1 MNPKSWAT
9 NWRGFIMRWT
19 KEEKLKMVLEY
30 KKSGFTPIVDGC
42 SRITMRKLIVRWSRV
57 YELYGEN
64 GLEHRSRHWTYE
76 DKANAVQRVLD
87 GESYHEVAHSLGMSN
102 ITQITTWHRK
112 YLKLGWDSL
121 KLDGR
126 GGKIKMGNKPIKPSK
141 SKSQAD
147 EIVELR
153 KRLEYLE
160 AENAYL
166 KKLAALVQQ
175 RKAQEQ
181 KKK

>member
-1 MNPKSWAT
+1 
-9 NWRGFIMRWT
+9 MRWT

-30 KKSGFTPIVDGC
+30 KKNGFTPVVKGC
-42 SRITMRKLIVRWSRV
+42 TKKTMYNHITMWVKI
-57 YELYGEN
+57 YDIYGEN
-64 GLEHRSRHWTYE
+64 GLEHRSRRWTIE
-76 DKANAVQRVLD
+76 DKLNAVQRVLD
-87 GESYHEVAHSLGMSN
+87 GESYHEVAHSLGMSSES
-102 ITQITTWHRK
+102 QVMTWHRK
-112 YLKLGWDSL
+112 YLELGWDGL

-126 GGKIKMGNKPIKPSK
+126 GRKRKMGSKPIKPSK
-141 SKSQAD
+141 SKSQAE

>member
-1 MNPKSWAT
+1 
-9 NWRGFIMRWT
+9 MRWT

-30 KKSGFTPIVDGC
+30 KKSGFTPTVEGC
-42 SRITMRKLIVRWSRV
+42 SKKTMHKRVIRWTKV
-57 YELYGEN
+57 YDIYGES
-64 GLEHRSRHWTYE
+64 GLEHRSRHWTYK

-87 GESYHEVAHSLGMSN
+87 GESYTEVAHSLGISSE
-102 ITQITTWHRK
+102 TQVSTWHRK
-112 YLKLGWDSL
+112 YLELGWDGL

-126 GGKIKMGNKPIKPSK
+126 GRKRKMGSKPIKSSK
-141 SKSQAD
+141 SKSQAE

>member
-1 MNPKSWAT
+1 
-9 NWRGFIMRWT
+9 MRWT

-30 KKSGFTPIVDGC
+30 KKNGFTPTVEGC
-42 SRITMRKLIVRWSRV
+42 SRKTMYCRIKMWSRV

-76 DKANAVQRVLD
+76 DKANAVQRLLD
-87 GESYHEVAHSLGMSN
+87 GESYHEVAHSLGMSGE
-102 ITQITTWHRK
+102 TQVSIWHRK
-112 YLKLGWDSL
+112 YLELGWDGL

-126 GGKIKMGNKPIKPSK
+126 GRKRIMVNKPIKPSK
-141 SKSQAD
+141 SKSQAE

-181 KKK
+181 EKK

>member
-1 MNPKSWAT
+1 
-9 NWRGFIMRWT
+9 
-19 KEEKLKMVLEY
+19 MVLEY
-30 KKSGFTPIVDGC
+30 KNNGVIPCVTGC
-42 SRITMRKLIVRWSRV
+42 SRKAFARTLISWTRV
-57 YELYGEN
+57 YELYGES

-76 DKANAVQRVLD
+76 DKVNAVQRVLD
-87 GESYHEVAHSLGMSN
+87 GESYHEVAHSLGMS
-102 ITQITTWHRK
+102 TTSQVMTWHRK
-112 YLKLGWDSL
+112 YLELGWDGL

-126 GGKIKMGNKPIKPSK
+126 GRKRKMGNKPIKPSK
-141 SKSQAD
+141 SKSQAE

-181 KKK
+181 RKK

>member
-1 MNPKSWAT
+1 MK
-9 NWRGFIMRWT
+9 WT

-30 KKSGFTPIVDGC
+30 KRSCFIPIVDGC
-42 SRITMRKLIVRWSRV
+42 SIKTMRKHILAWARV
-57 YELYGEN
+57 YEVYGEC

-76 DKANAVQRVLD
+76 DKINAVKRVLN
-87 GESYHEVAHSLGMSN
+87 GESYHEVAYSLGMSTK
-102 ITQITTWHRK
+102 TQVVTWHRK
-112 YLKLGWDSL
+112 YLELGWDGL

-126 GGKIKMGNKPIKPSK
+126 GRKRKMGSKPTKPSK
-141 SKSQAD
+141 SKSQAE
-147 EIVELR
+147 EIVKLR

>member
-1 MNPKSWAT
+1 
-9 NWRGFIMRWT
+9 MRWT

-30 KKSGFTPIVDGC
+30 KKSGFTPTVEGC
-42 SRITMRKLIVRWSRV
+42 SNVTIYNRIRMWAKV
-57 YELYGEN
+57 YEIYGEV
-64 GLEHRSRHWTYE
+64 GLEHRCRHWTFE
-76 DKANAVQRVLD
+76 DKINAVRRVLD
-87 GESYHEVAHSLGMSN
+87 GESYHEVAHSLGMS
-102 ITQITTWHRK
+102 TESLVSAWHRK
-112 YLKLGWDSL
+112 YLEFGWDGL

-126 GGKIKMGNKPIKPSK
+126 GRKRKMGNKPIKPSK
-141 SKSQAD
+141 SKSQAE

-166 KKLAALVQQ
+166 KKLTALVQQ

>member
-1 MNPKSWAT
+1 
-9 NWRGFIMRWT
+9 MRWT

-30 KKSGFTPIVDGC
+30 KNNGFTPTVDGC
-42 SRITMRKLIVRWSRV
+42 SRKVMHNHIRIWAKV
-57 YELYGEN
+57 YDIYGES
-64 GLEHRSRHWTYE
+64 GLEHRSIHWTYE
-76 DKANAVQRVLD
+76 DKINAVQRVLD
-87 GESYHEVAHSLGMSN
+87 GESYCEVAHSLGMPVE
-102 ITQITTWHRK
+102 TQVLNWHRK
-112 YLKLGWDSL
+112 YLELGWDGL

-126 GGKIKMGNKPIKPSK
+126 GRKRKMGSSKPIKPSK
-141 SKSQAD
+141 SKSQAE

>member
-1 MNPKSWAT
+1 
-9 NWRGFIMRWT
+9 MRWT

-30 KKSGFTPIVDGC
+30 KKNGFTPTVEGC
-42 SRITMRKLIVRWSRV
+42 SRKTMHENIRKWARV
-57 YELYGEN
+57 YEVHGECV
-64 GLEHRSRHWTYE
+64 LEHRSKHWTYG
-76 DKANAVQRVLD
+76 DKINAVQRVLD
-87 GESYHEVAHSLGMSN
+87 GESYSEVAHSLGMSGES
-102 ITQITTWHRK
+102 QVLTWNRK
-112 YLKLGWDSL
+112 YLELGWDGL

-126 GGKIKMGNKPIKPSK
+126 GRKRKMGNKPIKPSK
-141 SKSQAD
+141 SKSQTE

>member
-1 MNPKSWAT
+1 
-9 NWRGFIMRWT
+9 MRWT

-30 KKSGFTPIVDGC
+30 KKSGFTPIVKGC
-42 SRITMRKLIVRWSRV
+42 SRVTMRKRIRKWVKV
-57 YELYGEN
+57 YDIYGES
-64 GLEHRSRHWTYE
+64 GLKHQIRHWTYE
-76 DKANAVQRVLD
+76 DKMNAVQRVLD
-87 GESYHEVAHSLGMSN
+87 GESYSGVAHSLGMSTE
-102 ITQITTWHRK
+102 TQVMNWHRK
-112 YLKLGWDSL
+112 YLEFGWDGL
-121 KLDGR
+121 KLNHRGR
-126 GGKIKMGNKPIKPSK
+126 KRKMGSKPIKPSI
-141 SKSQAD
+141 SKSQVE

>member
-1 MNPKSWAT
+1 MN
-9 NWRGFIMRWT
+9 
-19 KEEKLKMVLEY
+19 
-30 KKSGFTPIVDGC
+30 
-42 SRITMRKLIVRWSRV
+42 
-57 YELYGEN
+57 
-64 GLEHRSRHWTYE
+64 
-76 DKANAVQRVLD
+76 
-87 GESYHEVAHSLGMSN
+87 GESYSEIAYSLGMSCES
-102 ITQITTWHRK
+102 QVLTWHRK
-112 YLKLGWDSL
+112 YLELGWDGL

-126 GGKIKMGNKPIKPSK
+126 GRKRKMGNKPIKPSK
-141 SKSQAD
+141 SKSQTE

>member
-1 MNPKSWAT
+1 
-9 NWRGFIMRWT
+9 
-19 KEEKLKMVLEY
+19 MVLEY

-42 SRITMRKLIVRWSRV
+42 SRKTMYDLILRWV
-57 YELYGEN
+57 KIYDIYGEI
-64 GLEHRSRHWTYE
+64 GLEHRSRHWSCE
-76 DKANAVQRVLD
+76 DKINAVQRVLD
-87 GESYHEVAHSLGMSN
+87 GESYHKVAYSLGMSN
-102 ITQITTWHRK
+102 KTQITTWHRK
-112 YLKLGWDSL
+112 YLELGWDGL

-126 GGKIKMGNKPIKPSK
+126 GRKRKMGNKPIKPSK
-141 SKSQAD
+141 SKSQAE

>member
-1 MNPKSWAT
+1 
-9 NWRGFIMRWT
+9 MRWT

-30 KKSGFTPIVDGC
+30 KKSGFTPTVKGC
-42 SRITMRKLIVRWSRV
+42 SRETMHKRIKAWAKV
-57 YELYGEN
+57 YDFYGED
-64 GLEHRSRHWTYE
+64 GLEHRIRHWSFE
-76 DKANAVQRVLD
+76 DKTNAVQRVLD
-87 GESYHEVAHSLGMSN
+87 GESYHEVARSLGMSN
-102 ITQITTWHRK
+102 ETQIRTWHRK
-112 YLKLGWDSL
+112 YLELGWDGL

-126 GGKIKMGNKPIKPSK
+126 GRKRKMGSKPIKPSK
-141 SKSQAD
+141 SKSQSE

>member
-1 MNPKSWAT
+1 
-9 NWRGFIMRWT
+9 
-19 KEEKLKMVLEY
+19 MVLEY
-30 KKSGFTPIVDGC
+30 RKNGFTPIVDGC
-42 SRITMRKLIVRWSRV
+42 SRTTMRKRIVRWSRV
-57 YELYGEN
+57 YEIYGEN
-64 GLEHRSRHWTYE
+64 GLEHRIRHWTYE
-76 DKANAVQRVLD
+76 DRINAVQRVLN
-87 GESYHEVAHSLGMSN
+87 GESLCEVANSLGMSTE
-102 ITQITTWHRK
+102 TQVLNWHRK
-112 YLKLGWDSL
+112 YLELGWDGL
-121 KLDGR
+121 KLCGR
-126 GGKIKMGNKPIKPSK
+126 GRKRKMGNKPIKPSK

>member
-1 MNPKSWAT
+1 
-9 NWRGFIMRWT
+9 MRWA

-30 KKSGFTPIVDGC
+30 KKSGFTPTVEGC
-42 SRITMRKLIVRWSRV
+42 SRETMHDRIRKWAKV
-57 YELYGEN
+57 YDVYGED
-64 GLEHRSRHWTYE
+64 GLEHRSRRWTIE
-76 DKANAVQRVLD
+76 DKINAVRRVLD
-87 GESYHEVAHSLGMSN
+87 GESYHEVAHSLGMSGES
-102 ITQITTWHRK
+102 QVLTWHRK
-112 YLKLGWDSL
+112 YLELGWDGL

-126 GGKIKMGNKPIKPSK
+126 GRKRKMGNKPIKPSK
-141 SKSQAD
+141 SKSQVE

>member
-1 MNPKSWAT
+1 MK
-9 NWRGFIMRWT
+9 WT

-30 KKSGFTPIVDGC
+30 RKNGFTPIVDGC
-42 SRITMRKLIVRWSRV
+42 SRTTMRKRIVRWSRV
-57 YELYGEN
+57 YEIYGEN
-64 GLEHRSRHWTYE
+64 GLEHRIRHWTYE
-76 DKANAVQRVLD
+76 DRINAVQRVLN
-87 GESYHEVAHSLGMSN
+87 GESLCEVANSLGMSTE
-102 ITQITTWHRK
+102 TQVLNWHRK
-112 YLKLGWDSL
+112 YLELGWDGL
-121 KLDGR
+121 KLCGR
-126 GGKIKMGNKPIKPSK
+126 GRKRKMGNKPIKPSK

-147 EIVELR
+147 EIAELR

>member
-1 MNPKSWAT
+1 
-9 NWRGFIMRWT
+9 MRWT

-30 KKSGFTPIVDGC
+30 KKNGFTPTVEGC
-42 SRITMRKLIVRWSRV
+42 SRKTMYERIRKWAKV
-57 YELYGEN
+57 YDLYGES
-64 GLEHRSRHWTYE
+64 GLKHRSRHWTYE
-76 DKANAVQRVLD
+76 DKINAVQRVLH
-87 GESYHEVAHSLGMSN
+87 GESYGEVAHSLGMPVE
-102 ITQITTWHRK
+102 TQVLNWHRK
-112 YLKLGWDSL
+112 YLELGWDGL

-126 GGKIKMGNKPIKPSK
+126 GRKRKMGNKPIKPSK
-141 SKSQAD
+141 SKSQAE

>member
-1 MNPKSWAT
+1 MK
-9 NWRGFIMRWT
+9 WT

-30 KKSGFTPIVDGC
+30 KKNGFTPTVEGC
-42 SRITMRKLIVRWSRV
+42 SRKTMYGCISGWAKI
-57 YELYGEN
+57 YDAYGES

-76 DKANAVQRVLD
+76 DKTNAVQRVLG
-87 GESYHEVAHSLGMSN
+87 GESYHEVAHSLGMSCT
-102 ITQITTWHRK
+102 TQITAWHRK
-112 YLKLGWDSL
+112 YLELGWDGL
-121 KLDGR
+121 ELDGR
-126 GGKIKMGNKPIKPSK
+126 GRKRKMGNKPVKPSK
-141 SKSQAD
+141 GKSQTE
-147 EIVELR
+147 EIVKLR

>member
-1 MNPKSWAT
+1 
-9 NWRGFIMRWT
+9 MRWT

-42 SRITMRKLIVRWSRV
+42 SRTTMRKHIIMWSRV

-64 GLEHRSRHWTYE
+64 GLEHRIRHWTYE
-76 DKANAVQRVLD
+76 DKVNAIQRLLD
-87 GESYHEVAHSLGMSN
+87 GESYYEVAHSLGMS
-102 ITQITTWHRK
+102 TKSQVLTWHRK
-112 YLKLGWDSL
+112 YLELGWDGL

-126 GGKIKMGNKPIKPSK
+126 GRKRKMGNKPIKPPK
-141 SKSQAD
+141 SKSQAE

>member
-1 MNPKSWAT
+1 
-9 NWRGFIMRWT
+9 MRWT

-30 KKSGFTPIVDGC
+30 KKNCFTPTVEGC
-42 SRITMRKLIVRWSRV
+42 SKRTMRRRIMTWVNV
-57 YELYGEN
+57 YDLYGES
-64 GLEHRSRHWTYE
+64 GLEHRCKRWTIE
-76 DKANAVQRVLD
+76 DKINAVQRVLN
-87 GESYHEVAHSLGMSN
+87 GESYSEIAYSLGMSCES
-102 ITQITTWHRK
+102 QVLTWHRK
-112 YLKLGWDSL
+112 YLELGWDGL

-126 GGKIKMGNKPIKPSK
+126 GRKRKMGNKPTKPSK
-141 SKSQAD
+141 SKSQAE

>member
-1 MNPKSWAT
+1 
-9 NWRGFIMRWT
+9 MRWT

-30 KKSGFTPIVDGC
+30 RKSGFTPTVEGC
-42 SRITMRKLIVRWSRV
+42 SRKTMHGRV
-57 YELYGEN
+57 SGWAKVYDLYGES
-64 GLEHRSRHWTYE
+64 GLEHRSRHWTCE
-76 DKANAVQRVLD
+76 DKTNAVQRVLD
-87 GESYHEVAHSLGMSN
+87 GETYHEVAYSLGMS
-102 ITQITTWHRK
+102 IETQVMTWHRK
-112 YLKLGWDSL
+112 YLELGWDGL

-126 GGKIKMGNKPIKPSK
+126 GKKRKMGNKPIKPSK
-141 SKSQAD
+141 SKSQAE

>member
-1 MNPKSWAT
+1 
-9 NWRGFIMRWT
+9 MRWT

-30 KKSGFTPIVDGC
+30 EKDGFTPTVEGC
-42 SRITMRKLIVRWSRV
+42 TRKTMHENIRKWAKV
-57 YELYGEN
+57 YDLYGEC
-64 GLEHRSRHWTYE
+64 GLEHRSRLWTYE
-76 DKANAVQRVLD
+76 DKRNAIQRVLD
-87 GESYHEVAHSLGMSN
+87 GKSYHEVARSLGMS
-102 ITQITTWHRK
+102 TESQVMTWHRK
-112 YLKLGWDSL
+112 YLELGWDGL

-126 GGKIKMGNKPIKPSK
+126 GRKRKMGNKPIKPSK
-141 SKSQAD
+141 SKSQAE

>member
-1 MNPKSWAT
+1 
-9 NWRGFIMRWT
+9 MRWT

-30 KKSGFTPIVDGC
+30 KSIGFTPAVEGC
-42 SRITMRKLIVRWSRV
+42 SRKTMHENIRKWAKV
-57 YELYGEN
+57 YDLYGEG

-76 DKANAVQRVLD
+76 DKINAVQRVLN
-87 GESYHEVAHSLGMSN
+87 GESYHEVAYSLGMSTE
-102 ITQITTWHRK
+102 TQIRTWHRK
-112 YLKLGWDSL
+112 YLELGWDGL

-126 GGKIKMGNKPIKPSK
+126 GRKRKMGNKPIKPSK
-141 SKSQAD
+141 SKSQAE

>member
-1 MNPKSWAT
+1 
-9 NWRGFIMRWT
+9 MRWT

-30 KKSGFTPIVDGC
+30 EKDGFTPTVEGC
-42 SRITMRKLIVRWSRV
+42 SRKTMHENIRKWARV
-57 YELYGEN
+57 YDLYGEC
-64 GLEHRSRHWTYE
+64 GLEHRSRLWTYE
-76 DKANAVQRVLD
+76 DKRIAVQRVLD
-87 GESYHEVAHSLGMSN
+87 GESYGEVAHSLGMSGK
-102 ITQITTWHRK
+102 TQVSTWHRK
-112 YLKLGWDSL
+112 YLELGWDGL

-126 GGKIKMGNKPIKPSK
+126 GRKRKMGNKTIKPSK
-141 SKSQAD
+141 SKSQAE

>member
-1 MNPKSWAT
+1 
-9 NWRGFIMRWT
+9 MRWT

-30 KKSGFTPIVDGC
+30 KNNGYTPIVEGC
-42 SRITMRKLIVRWSRV
+42 SRRTMYEHIRKWAKV
-57 YELYGEN
+57 YDLYGES
-64 GLEHRSRHWTYE
+64 GLEHQSKHWTYE
-76 DKANAVQRVLD
+76 DKINAVQRVLD
-87 GESYHEVAHSLGMSN
+87 GESYHEIAHSLGMST
-102 ITQITTWHRK
+102 ISQIMTWHRK
-112 YLKLGWDSL
+112 YLELGWDGL

-126 GGKIKMGNKPIKPSK
+126 GRKRKMGSKPIKPSK
-141 SKSQAD
+141 SKSQAE

>member
-1 MNPKSWAT
+1 
-9 NWRGFIMRWT
+9 MRWT

-30 KKSGFTPIVDGC
+30 KNNGFTPIVEGC
-42 SRITMRKLIVRWSRV
+42 SRITMHDRIRKWSKV
-57 YELYGEN
+57 YELYGES
-64 GLEHRSRHWTYE
+64 GLEHRSRHWVYE
-76 DKANAVQRVLD
+76 DNINAVQLVLD

-102 ITQITTWHRK
+102 ATQVLTWHRK
-112 YLKLGWDSL
+112 YLELGWDGL

-126 GGKIKMGNKPIKPSK
+126 GRKRKMGNKPIKPSK
-141 SKSQAD
+141 SKSQAE

-153 KRLEYLE
+153 KKLEYLE

-175 RKAQEQ
+175 RKAQEL

>member
-1 MNPKSWAT
+1 MNQIGMNPMII
-9 NWRGFIMRWT
+9 NPIGFNQMGIN
-19 KEEKLKMVLEY
+19 
-30 KKSGFTPIVDGC
+30 PISINNQMNQMGMDQT
-42 SRITMRKLIVRWSRV
+42 TMDIKNIVKP
-57 YELYGEN
+57 
-64 GLEHRSRHWTYE
+64 YE
-76 DKANAVQRVLD
+76 DKIKAVQRVLD
-87 GESYHEVAHSLGMSN
+87 GESYCEVSHSLGMPVE
-102 ITQITTWHRK
+102 TQVINWHRK
-112 YLKLGWDSL
+112 YLELGWDGL

-126 GGKIKMGNKPIKPSK
+126 GRKRRMGNKPIKPSE
-141 SKSQAD
+141 SKSQAE

>member
-1 MNPKSWAT
+1 
-9 NWRGFIMRWT
+9 MRWT

-30 KKSGFTPIVDGC
+30 KKSGFTPTVDGC
-42 SRITMRKLIVRWSRV
+42 SRATMRKRIVRWSRA

-64 GLEHRSRHWTYE
+64 GLEHRSRHWTIE
-76 DKANAVQRVLD
+76 DKINAVQRVLD
-87 GESYHEVAHSLGMSN
+87 GESRCEVAHSLGVSTE
-102 ITQITTWHRK
+102 TQVLNWHRK
-112 YLKLGWDSL
+112 YLELGWDGL

-126 GGKIKMGNKPIKPSK
+126 GRKRKMGNKPIKPSK
-141 SKSQAD
+141 SKSQAE

>member
-1 MNPKSWAT
+1 
-9 NWRGFIMRWT
+9 
-19 KEEKLKMVLEY
+19 MVLEY
-30 KKSGFTPIVDGC
+30 KKNGFTPSVEGC
-42 SRITMRKLIVRWSRV
+42 TRKTMHNHVRTWAKV
-57 YELYGEN
+57 YDIYGES
-64 GLEHRSRHWTYE
+64 GLEHRFRLWTYE
-76 DKANAVQRVLD
+76 DRVNAVKRVLD
-87 GESYHEVAHSLGMSN
+87 GESYSEVAHSLGSPSE
-102 ITQITTWHRK
+102 TQVINWHRK
-112 YLKLGWDSL
+112 YLEFGWDGL

-126 GGKIKMGNKPIKPSK
+126 GRKRKMGNKPIKPSK
-141 SKSQAD
+141 SKSQA
-147 EIVELR
+147 EEVIELR

>member
-1 MNPKSWAT
+1 
-9 NWRGFIMRWT
+9 MRWT

-30 KKSGFTPIVDGC
+30 KNNGFTPTVEGC
-42 SRITMRKLIVRWSRV
+42 SRETMHKSIIRWAKI
-57 YELYGEN
+57 YDIYGESA
-64 GLEHRSRHWTYE
+64 LEHRSRYWAYE
-76 DKANAVQRVLD
+76 DKINAVQRVLD
-87 GESYHEVAHSLGMSN
+87 GESYHEVALSLGMSTE
-102 ITQITTWHRK
+102 TQVLTWHRK
-112 YLKLGWDSL
+112 YLELGWDGL

-126 GGKIKMGNKPIKPSK
+126 GRKRKMGNKPIKPSK
-141 SKSQAD
+141 SKSQAE

>member
-1 MNPKSWAT
+1 
-9 NWRGFIMRWT
+9 MRWT

-30 KKSGFTPIVDGC
+30 KMNGFTPNVGGC
-42 SRITMRKLIVRWSRV
+42 SRKTMHERIRV
-57 YELYGEN
+57 WAKVYDLYGED
-64 GLEHRSRHWTYE
+64 GLEHRSRHWAYE
-76 DKANAVQRVLD
+76 DKVNAVQRVLD
-87 GESYHEVAHSLGMSN
+87 GESYHEVAHSLGLTN
-102 ITQITTWHRK
+102 ISQITTWHRK
-112 YLKLGWDSL
+112 YLELGLDGL

-126 GGKIKMGNKPIKPSK
+126 GRKRKMGNKPSK
-141 SKSQAD
+141 SKSQAE

>member
-1 MNPKSWAT
+1 
-9 NWRGFIMRWT
+9 MRWT

-30 KKSGFTPIVDGC
+30 KKNRCTPFVEGC
-42 SRITMRKLIVRWSRV
+42 SKRTMYRRIKAWAKV
-57 YELYGEN
+57 YDIYGES
-64 GLEHRSRHWTYE
+64 GLEHRRRHWTYE
-76 DKANAVQRVLD
+76 DKINAVQRVLD

-102 ITQITTWHRK
+102 ITQMITWHRK
-112 YLKLGWDSL
+112 YLELGWDGL

-126 GGKIKMGNKPIKPSK
+126 GRERKMGNKPSK
-141 SKSQAD
+141 SKSQSE

>member
-1 MNPKSWAT
+1 
-9 NWRGFIMRWT
+9 MRWT

-30 KKSGFTPIVDGC
+30 KKNGFTPIVEGC
-42 SRITMRKLIVRWSRV
+42 SKKAMHNCIRKWAKV
-57 YELYGEN
+57 YNLYGES
-64 GLEHRSRHWTYE
+64 GLKHRIRHWTYE
-76 DKANAVQRVLD
+76 DKINAVQRVLD
-87 GESYHEVAHSLGMSN
+87 GESYHQVAQSLGMSN
-102 ITQITTWHRK
+102 KSQVVTWHRK
-112 YLKLGWDSL
+112 YLELGWDGL

-126 GGKIKMGNKPIKPSK
+126 GRKRKMGSKPIKPSK
-141 SKSQAD
+141 SKSQAE

-175 RKAQEQ
+175 RKAKEQ

>member
-1 MNPKSWAT
+1 
-9 NWRGFIMRWT
+9 MRWT

-30 KKSGFTPIVDGC
+30 KKNGCTPVVKGC
-42 SRITMRKLIVRWSRV
+42 ARVTMRDRIRKWTRV
-57 YELYGEN
+57 YDLYGES
-64 GLEHRSRHWTYE
+64 GLEHQTRHWTFE
-76 DKANAVQRVLD
+76 DKINAIERVLD
-87 GESYHEVAHSLGMSN
+87 GESYHEVAHSLGMSSE
-102 ITQITTWHRK
+102 TQVLTWHRK
-112 YLKLGWDSL
+112 YLELGWDGL

-126 GGKIKMGNKPIKPSK
+126 GRKRKMGNKPIKPSK
-141 SKSQAD
+141 SKSQAE

>member
-1 MNPKSWAT
+1 
-9 NWRGFIMRWT
+9 
-19 KEEKLKMVLEY
+19 MVLEY

-42 SRITMRKLIVRWSRV
+42 SRIVMHDNIRKWAKV
-57 YELYGEN
+57 YDIYGEN
-64 GLEHRSRHWTYE
+64 GLEHRSRRWTIE
-76 DKANAVQRVLD
+76 DKINAVQRVLD
-87 GESYHEVAHSLGMSN
+87 GESYHEVAYSLGMPKES
-102 ITQITTWHRK
+102 QVSTWHRK
-112 YLKLGWDSL
+112 YLELGWDGL

-126 GGKIKMGNKPIKPSK
+126 GRKRKMGNKPTKPSK

>member
-1 MNPKSWAT
+1 
-9 NWRGFIMRWT
+9 MRWT
-19 KEEKLKMVLEY
+19 KEEKLNMVLEY
-30 KKSGFTPIVDGC
+30 KKNGFTPTVEGC
-42 SRITMRKLIVRWSRV
+42 SRETMHNRIRMWAKV
-57 YELYGEN
+57 YDIYGES
-64 GLEHRSRHWTYE
+64 GLEHRSRRWTLD
-76 DKANAVQRVLD
+76 DKVNAVRRVID
-87 GESYHEVAHSLGMSN
+87 GESYHDVAHSLGMTD
-102 ITQITTWHRK
+102 IAQISTWHRK
-112 YLKLGWDSL
+112 YLELGWDGL

-126 GGKIKMGNKPIKPSK
+126 GRKRKMGSKPIKPSK
-141 SKSQAD
+141 SKPQAE

>member
-1 MNPKSWAT
+1 
-9 NWRGFIMRWT
+9 MRWT

-30 KKSGFTPIVDGC
+30 KKNGFTPTMEGC
-42 SRITMRKLIVRWSRV
+42 SKKTMYCHIRMWARV
-57 YELYGEN
+57 YDLYGES
-64 GLEHRSRHWTYE
+64 GLEHRSRCWTCE
-76 DKANAVQRVLD
+76 DKVNAVQRVLD
-87 GESYHEVAHSLGMSN
+87 GESYHEVAHSLGMSTE
-102 ITQITTWHRK
+102 TQVSTWHRK
-112 YLKLGWDSL
+112 YLELGWDGL

-126 GGKIKMGNKPIKPSK
+126 GRKRKMGSKPIKPSK
-141 SKSQAD
+141 SKSQAE

>member
-1 MNPKSWAT
+1 
-9 NWRGFIMRWT
+9 MRWT

-30 KKSGFTPIVDGC
+30 KKSGFTPVVDGC
-42 SRITMRKLIVRWSRV
+42 SRTTMRKRIVIWSRI

-76 DKANAVQRVLD
+76 DKANAVQRLLG
-87 GESYHEVAHSLGMSN
+87 GESYHEVAHSLGMSDLA
-102 ITQITTWHRK
+102 QIITWHRK
-112 YLKLGWDSL
+112 YLELGWEGL

-126 GGKIKMGNKPIKPSK
+126 GRKRKMGNKPIKPSK
-141 SKSQAD
+141 SKSQAE

>member
-1 MNPKSWAT
+1 
-9 NWRGFIMRWT
+9 
-19 KEEKLKMVLEY
+19 MVHEY
-30 KKSGFTPIVDGC
+30 KKNGFTPTVKGC
-42 SRITMRKLIVRWSRV
+42 SRATMRDRIVMWSKV

-64 GLEHRSRHWTYE
+64 GLEHRSRRWTYE

-87 GESYHEVAHSLGMSN
+87 GESYHEVAHSLGMSSV
-102 ITQITTWHRK
+102 TRVLTWHRK
-112 YLKLGWDSL
+112 YLELGWEGL

-126 GGKIKMGNKPIKPSK
+126 GRKRKMGSKPIKPSK
-141 SKSQAD
+141 SKSQAE